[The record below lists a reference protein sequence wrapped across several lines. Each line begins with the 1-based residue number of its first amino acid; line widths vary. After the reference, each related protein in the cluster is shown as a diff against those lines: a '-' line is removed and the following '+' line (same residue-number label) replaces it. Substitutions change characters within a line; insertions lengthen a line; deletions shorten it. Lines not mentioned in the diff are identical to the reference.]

1 MKSWNQSERVQECGG
16 ETAEAEVPRIQLYRR
31 TRDQASNCAK
41 ILGSFQAASSRDYT
55 VPILEPI
62 TSTFLFARYSSM
74 SPVQF
79 LLPTFFK
86 KYSTG
91 QGSRHHVHSP
101 GPSNYL

>member
-1 MKSWNQSERVQECGG
+1 KSWNQSERVQECGG

-31 TRDQASNCAK
+31 TGDQASNCAK
-41 ILGSFQAASSRDYT
+41 ILGSFQAASPRDYT

-74 SPVQF
+74 SSCSF
-79 LLPTFFK
+79 CSLRFSR
-86 KYSTG
+86 STG

-101 GPSNYL
+101 SSPNYL